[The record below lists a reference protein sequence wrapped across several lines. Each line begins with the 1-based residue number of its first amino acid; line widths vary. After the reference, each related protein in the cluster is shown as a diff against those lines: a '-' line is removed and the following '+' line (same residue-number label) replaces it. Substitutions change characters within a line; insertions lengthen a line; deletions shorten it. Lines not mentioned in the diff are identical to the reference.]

1 MSGGADRTPDK
12 ANEEAVGQTSSTA
25 PYSISAVK
33 KIVDGG
39 SVRQA
44 EKRRCGVGSHS
55 RSRGEEERD
64 ERRRRRSTRNREKG
78 GRAASDRRSG
88 GGGGSLD
95 PRVALRRREGGAAAG

>member
-12 ANEEAVGQTSSTA
+12 ANEEAVGQTSITA

-88 GGGGSLD
+88 GGGSLD
-95 PRVALRRREGGAAAG
+95 TRVALRRREGGAAAG

>member
-1 MSGGADRTPDK
+1 MRRRRRSIACGIRMSGGADRTPDK

-44 EKRRCGVGSHS
+44 EKRRCG
-55 RSRGEEERD
+55 
-64 ERRRRRSTRNREKG
+64 
-78 GRAASDRRSG
+78 

-95 PRVALRRREGGAAAG
+95 TRVALRRREGGAAAG